1 MAKAHLDLVIPAIEN
16 GPVTRGRPPKRRRN
30 SEARVREYL
39 TGSEVD
45 RLIAAAGK
53 NRHGHRNS
61 TLILIAFRHGLRP
74 IEAVG
79 LRWDAIDFDRG
90 EIYISRVKRDPPPP
104 TLWPAGSS
112 GLYAKFQREQAP
124 KSSFVFTSERG
135 APFATGGFRTLVARL
150 GKAAGFD
157 FRVHPHMLR
166 HACGYALANQ
176 EHSTRAVQAYLGH
189 RNIQHTVR
197 YTELSPTRFKNFW
210 RD

>member
-1 MAKAHLDLVIPAIEN
+1 MAKSHLRLLIPAIEN
-16 GPVTRGRPPKRRRN
+16 GPVMTAQTAAN
-30 SEARVREYL
+30 SEVRVREYL
-39 TGSEVD
+39 TGAEVD

-53 NRHGHRNS
+53 NRHGHRDS

-74 IEAVG
+74 VEAVG

-90 EIYISRVKRDPPPP
+90 EIHIARVKRGSAATHP
-104 TLWPAGSS
+104 LAGRE
-112 GLYAKFQREQAP
+112 LRALRRLQREQEP

-176 EHSTRAVQAYLGH
+176 EHSNLRGAGISRSSQYPTH
-189 RNIQHTVR
+189 RQVH
-197 YTELSPTRFKNFW
+197 
-210 RD
+210 